1 MRKRVYI
8 ETTIPSFFFETRS
21 DPEMVARRGWT
32 VAWWTEQRQHYE
44 LVTSVAVLEE
54 LQRGSHPHKQE
65 TLALLGEVP
74 ILPIDEEIDGI
85 VDEYV
90 KRQVMPRDP
99 RGDAIHLALASF
111 HHCHFL
117 LTWNCN
123 HLANANK
130 FEHIRH
136 VNTLLGLFVPAL
148 TTPVELMPW
157 KETDHEG

>member
-8 ETTIPSFFFETRS
+8 ETTVPSFYFERRT
-21 DPEMVARRGWT
+21 DPEMVARRAWT
-32 VAWWTEQRQHYE
+32 VAWWAHQRQRYE
-44 LVTSVAVLEE
+44 LATSVAVVEE
-54 LQRGSHPHKQE
+54 LERGNHPRKQE
-65 TLALLGEVP
+65 ALSLLAEVP
-74 ILPIDEEIDGI
+74 LLPIEDEVEEI

-90 KRQVMPRDP
+90 RRQVMPRDP
-99 RGDAIHLALASF
+99 RGDALHLALASH

-157 KETDHEG
+157 EGEAP